1 MQAATITD
9 VVKRLDEIIAWS
21 KVQNSRTGYFAA
33 LYRAMTVA
41 VQKGITAGLF
51 EDAQRM
57 ERLDVIFANR
67 YLDAWQ
73 CYQNKQACTASWRS
87 AFDASASSNL
97 TVVQHLLLGIN
108 THINL
113 DLAIAAAETS
123 KGADIFA
130 LQKDFQKINEI
141 IASLTEVTYASLCK
155 VWFPLRFLGNLT
167 GNRHDAVVNFSIGKA
182 REASW
187 TNAVALF
194 QCNDSAKKSYVSFI
208 DGGVVMLANKII
220 EPGRYIKFLL
230 SPVRFMESKSVA
242 KNIGLLHVD

>member
-9 VVKRLDEIIAWS
+9 VIKRLDEIIAWS
-21 KVQNSRTGYFAA
+21 KVQNHRIGYFAT
-33 LYRAMTVA
+33 LYRGMTVA
-41 VQKGITAGLF
+41 VQKGIAANLF
-51 EDAQRM
+51 EDANRM

-73 CYQNKQACTASWRS
+73 CYQNKQACTASWKT
-87 AFDASASSNL
+87 AFDASASNNL

-123 KGADIFA
+123 KDADIFS
-130 LQKDFQKINEI
+130 LQKDFEKINEI
-141 IASLTEVTYASLCK
+141 IASLTEVTYNSLCK
-155 VWFPLRFLGNLT
+155 LWFPLRFLGKLT

-194 QCNDSAKKSYVSFI
+194 QCNEPARKSYINFI

-230 SPVRFMESKSVA
+230 APVRFMEAKNVA
-242 KNIGLLHVD
+242 KNIELLQ